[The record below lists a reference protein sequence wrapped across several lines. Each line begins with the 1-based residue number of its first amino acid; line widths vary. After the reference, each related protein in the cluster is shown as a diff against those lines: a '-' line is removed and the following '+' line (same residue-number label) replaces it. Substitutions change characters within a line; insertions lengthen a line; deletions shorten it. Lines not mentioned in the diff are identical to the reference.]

1 MCLCLLERSRLV
13 LGKRGV
19 VQPSNVHFL
28 TELLTRSGVVRTL
41 RRQSLPEVL
50 RDGTVNGILR
60 RLTRLER
67 GQLCLPSKL
76 ASRKTLGKLLRL
88 RLVGKLTRLKRK
100 TRVLGDSS
108 VLRLGGLLACAK
120 ACQSRLVGKPT
131 QSLRLAQALL
141 TRLHIELQTL

>member
-1 MCLCLLERSRLV
+1 MLEV
-13 LGKRGV
+13 LTDGLIT
-19 VQPSNVHFL
+19 HL
-28 TELLTRSGVVRTL
+28 TSSL
-41 RRQSLPEVL
+41 RLPEVL
-50 RDGTVNGILR
+50 GNRTVNGILR

-88 RLVGKLTRLKRK
+88 RLVCKLTRLERK
-100 TRVLGDSS
+100 TRVLGNSS
-108 VLRLGGLLACAK
+108 VLRLGSLLACAK

-141 TRLHIELQTL
+141 TRLHIKLQTL